1 MLSESDLLTWAQSMW
16 VDFWKVAV
24 FSAGAAKPA
33 VPDDRAG
40 WWGFFSPWI
49 LNQNCHFSGKCRIL
63 IAAEFRSEH
72 SSIFSCPAELTAPA
86 K

>member
-40 WWGFFSPWI
+40 WWGFFFPLDFESKLSLQW
-49 LNQNCHFSGKCRIL
+49 QM
-63 IAAEFRSEH
+63 
-72 SSIFSCPAELTAPA
+72 
-86 K
+86 

>member
-1 MLSESDLLTWAQSMW
+1 MLSESDVLTWAQSMW

-40 WWGFFSPWI
+40 WWGFFFP
-49 LNQNCHFSGKCRIL
+49 LGF
-63 IAAEFRSEH
+63 
-72 SSIFSCPAELTAPA
+72 
-86 K
+86 